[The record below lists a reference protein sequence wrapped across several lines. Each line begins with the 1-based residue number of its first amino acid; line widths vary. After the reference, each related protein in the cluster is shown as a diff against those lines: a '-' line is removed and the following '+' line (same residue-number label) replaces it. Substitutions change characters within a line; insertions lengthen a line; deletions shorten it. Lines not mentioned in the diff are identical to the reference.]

1 MSENAKNPPFTAAPA
16 TPSATAASS
25 IPSFAVPACA
35 ALACALL
42 PAFFY
47 LRAENSLV
55 EPAEKLGASI
65 AFALALL
72 AGLALAGWI
81 FIRQREQARPLLERP
96 SAPFVAAALLACGVA
111 ALAAL
116 DAFPDGKLPAIPL
129 ACLGAMLVAA
139 GSSTLAA
146 LSLERLDQ
154 TGPVLLPILVATAL
168 LCASLAWLAAW
179 ASGSTAACSA
189 VTAAAAFAAALL
201 LRFAKHAAAPA
212 QRPGAAS
219 NAQGFHIAL
228 QHCGG
233 AVFGL
238 AFNFFTMGLTFW
250 RSSAGVATGDGV
262 PVKPGAYAIVFA
274 VMALV
279 QLTRNRMGGSG
290 KGKDEGVE
298 DWLML
303 VMLPVAIAI
312 VLVSPFID
320 SALANV
326 PLAAVNLVPYAGIA
340 ALNVLGL
347 VAIARMAQ
355 IAGCRILPAFGWTLL
370 VCAASMGAGMAL
382 FQLLGQGAQLVSLCV
397 LTLYLCAMV
406 IVSIRQTHR
415 LQAERRESARS
426 GAERACGCIAE
437 RYALSPRETEILAFL
452 AHGRG
457 STYIAEKLCISP
469 ETVRTHTKRIYEKCG
484 VHAKEDLLDL
494 VEELS

>member
-189 VTAAAAFAAALL
+189 VTYTYIYSSPSMQPL
-201 LRFAKHAAAPA
+201 PT

-250 RSSAGVATGDGV
+250 PSSAGVATGEGV
-262 PVKPGAYAIVFA
+262 PRQTGGIRHRLCRHGA
-274 VMALV
+274 
-279 QLTRNRMGGSG
+279 
-290 KGKDEGVE
+290 
-298 DWLML
+298 
-303 VMLPVAIAI
+303 
-312 VLVSPFID
+312 
-320 SALANV
+320 
-326 PLAAVNLVPYAGIA
+326 
-340 ALNVLGL
+340 
-347 VAIARMAQ
+347 
-355 IAGCRILPAFGWTLL
+355 
-370 VCAASMGAGMAL
+370 CAARPQPHGRER
-382 FQLLGQGAQLVSLCV
+382 QGQ
-397 LTLYLCAMV
+397 
-406 IVSIRQTHR
+406 
-415 LQAERRESARS
+415 
-426 GAERACGCIAE
+426 
-437 RYALSPRETEILAFL
+437 
-452 AHGRG
+452 GRG
-457 STYIAEKLCISP
+457 SGRLAHARHASRCHCHCAGQPFHRL
-469 ETVRTHTKRIYEKCG
+469 RTGQRPP
-484 VHAKEDLLDL
+484 LPQ
-494 VEELS
+494 